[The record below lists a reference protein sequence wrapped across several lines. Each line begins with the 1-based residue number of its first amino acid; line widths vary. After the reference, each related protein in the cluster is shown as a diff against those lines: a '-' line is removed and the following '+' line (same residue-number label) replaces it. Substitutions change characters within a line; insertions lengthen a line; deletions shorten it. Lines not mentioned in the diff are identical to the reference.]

1 MKTFFWIFDP
11 KFGMKV
17 REAYLSYFYFGA
29 MIFIL
34 LRLRVIHVFG
44 QGDHDD
50 GSGNML
56 PYLDDHDDQSGN
68 MLPDLDDD
76 DDGFGNMLPD
86 PSKK

>member
-1 MKTFFWIFDP
+1 
-11 KFGMKV
+11 MKV

-34 LRLRVIHVFG
+34 LRLRVIHVFR

-50 GSGNML
+50 G
-56 PYLDDHDDQSGN
+56 SGN

-76 DDGFGNMLPD
+76 DDGSGNMLPD

>member
-1 MKTFFWIFDP
+1 
-11 KFGMKV
+11 MKV

-34 LRLRVIHVFG
+34 LRLRVIQVFV
-44 QGDHDD
+44 QCDHDD